1 MLHCSV
7 KPFSQIPFSP
17 TLSNS
22 GLEKPISSPSGM
34 GGLMQCANG
43 STNIGSNVFQMA
55 TPNNGHTG
63 NNSVIIFFQIIHG
76 LYSNY
81 NSYIKHIIYIYI
93 YIHFKTMNIL
103 YYRWHLHGK
112 VDQSALTSCDSWSIQ
127 LTLSNRGM
135 PTIAI
140 ISISLSTLEA
150 QYLSMTHNLSQLTSD
165 KFKTNSQK
173 RREALKNF
181 MRKGLM
187 MHSSLSNSGLISIQI
202 FQMKQGH
209 ITMSQLRKSKYS
221 NDKY

>member
-1 MLHCSV
+1 M
-7 KPFSQIPFSP
+7 II
-17 TLSNS
+17 
-22 GLEKPISSPSGM
+22 LELK
-34 GGLMQCANG
+34 
-43 STNIGSNVFQMA
+43 FR
-55 TPNNGHTG
+55 
-63 NNSVIIFFQIIHG
+63 
-76 LYSNY
+76 
-81 NSYIKHIIYIYI
+81 IYIR
-93 YIHFKTMNIL
+93 FKTMNIL

-112 VDQSALTSCDSWSIQ
+112 VDQSVLTSCDSWSIQ
-127 LTLSNRGM
+127 LTLSNREM

-181 MRKGLM
+181 MRKGLT

-221 NDKY
+221 NDNYWHSRTYNIHLHSFNIL

>member
-1 MLHCSV
+1 
-7 KPFSQIPFSP
+7 
-17 TLSNS
+17 
-22 GLEKPISSPSGM
+22 M

-63 NNSVIIFFQIIHG
+63 NNSVIILFQIIQG
-76 LYSNY
+76 LYPNY
-81 NSYIKHIIYIYI
+81 KI

-112 VDQSALTSCDSWSIQ
+112 VDQSVLTSCDSWSIQ
-127 LTLSNRGM
+127 RTLSNREM

-221 NDKY
+221 ND